1 MTDARSPGAPE
12 QARGVQRAQGTN
24 VLGVVGFI
32 LALVGFNIIAIIL
45 GAVALSQI
53 KRTGEKGRG
62 FALAAIWVAII
73 EIVLFIVILIIVI
86 TVASAAHVTV
96 S

>member
-1 MTDARSPGAPE
+1 MTDARSPGTPG
-12 QARGVQRAQGTN
+12 QAQGVQTAQGTN
-24 VLGVVGFI
+24 VLGIVGFI
-32 LALVGFNIIAIIL
+32 LAIVGFNVIAIIL

-86 TVASAAHVTV
+86 AVVSAANVTV
-96 S
+96 N

>member
-1 MTDARSPGAPE
+1 MTDARQPAVAGQSY
-12 QARGVQRAQGTN
+12 GVQRAQGTN

-32 LALVGFNIIAIIL
+32 LALVGFNVIAIIL